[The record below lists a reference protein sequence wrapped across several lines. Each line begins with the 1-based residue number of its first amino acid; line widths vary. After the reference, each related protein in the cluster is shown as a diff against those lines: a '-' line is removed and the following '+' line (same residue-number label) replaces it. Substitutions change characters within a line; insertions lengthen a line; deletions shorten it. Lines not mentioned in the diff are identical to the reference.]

1 VSRRRIG
8 LRARTAAAFG
18 LTAVVLAV
26 TLAGL
31 AYGIVRRS
39 LLDERESAALRQGY
53 TNARLVR
60 SGLRGADVDLP
71 RLLSGLQVGSGGY
84 SLVQYRERWFASSVD
99 LQREAVPRRLLAVV
113 EEGHAARQK
122 VRIDGEPFLV
132 IGVLI
137 GEADATY
144 FEFSRLTDVE
154 GTLDVLASSLALAGA
169 GGTVVAVAVGVSVSG
184 ALLRPLR
191 RMAAVARRIVRGDL
205 GSRLDAGGDSDL
217 APLVASFNEML
228 DNLRERIEQEAR
240 FASDVS
246 HELRAPLTALAAA
259 VDVVDRRRY
268 ELPDKVV
275 MAMDVL
281 AGQVHSF
288 NRLVLD
294 LLEISRFDAGAARLD
309 RRALAPG
316 DFLRD
321 VLAGMGHADVPVRTG
336 DGTPEVISADP
347 RRLQQV
353 LVNLTENADRYAGG
367 VSEIDV
373 TGGDRSVFIA
383 VCDRGPGI
391 APHEREAVFG
401 RFARG
406 AAAAGPRSPK
416 GTGLGLALV
425 AEHVRLH
432 GGRVW
437 VEDRPG
443 GGSRF
448 VVELPVG
455 AP

>member
-1 VSRRRIG
+1 VGRRRIG

-18 LTAVVLAV
+18 LTALVLAV
-26 TLAGL
+26 TLAAL

-39 LLDERESAALRQGY
+39 LLDERESAAMRQGY

-60 SGLRGADVDLP
+60 SGLRGSDADIP
-71 RLLSGLQVGSGGY
+71 RLLSGLQVGPGGY
-84 SLVQYRERWFASSVD
+84 SLLQYRQRWFASSVD
-99 LQREAVPRRLLAVV
+99 IQRDAVPRRLLAVV

-132 IGVLI
+132 TGVFI
-137 GEADATY
+137 GEAGATY
-144 FEFSRLTDVE
+144 FEFGRLTDV
-154 GTLDVLASSLALAGA
+154 GDTLDVLASSLAVAGA
-169 GGTVVAVAVGVSVSG
+169 GATVVAVAVGISASG

-191 RMAAVARRIVRGDL
+191 RMATVARRIVRGDL
-205 GSRLDAGGDSDL
+205 GSRLDAAGDSDL
-217 APLVASFNEML
+217 APLVTSFNEML

-259 VDVVDRRRY
+259 VSIVDRRRE
-268 ELPDKVV
+268 ELPETVV
-275 MAMDVL
+275 MAVDVL
-281 AGQVHSF
+281 ASQVHSF

-309 RRALAPG
+309 LRSLPLA

-321 VLAGMGHADVPVRTG
+321 VLEGAGHGDVPIRTG
-336 DGTPEVISADP
+336 AGTPRFVSADP

-353 LVNLTENADRYAGG
+353 LTNLTGNADHYAGG
-367 VSEIDV
+367 VTEVEVDGGEGSV
-373 TGGDRSVFIA
+373 TIA

-391 APHEREAVFG
+391 APHEREAIFG

-406 AAAAGPRSPK
+406 TLAEVPGAPK

-432 GGRVW
+432 DGRVW

-448 VVELPVG
+448 VVELP
-455 AP
+455 AEPR

>member
-1 VSRRRIG
+1 MSRDRIG

-39 LLDERESAALRQGY
+39 LLDERESAAMRQGY

-60 SGLRGADVDLP
+60 SGLRDSNADLP
-71 RLLSGLQVGSGGY
+71 RLLSGLQVGPGGY

-99 LQREAVPRRLLAVV
+99 LQREAVPRRLLATV
-113 EEGHAARQK
+113 EAGHAARQK

-132 IGVLI
+132 MGVLI
-137 GEADATY
+137 GEADAAY
-144 FEFSRLTDVE
+144 FEFSRLTDVS
-154 GTLDVLASSLALAGA
+154 GTLDVLASSLAVAGA
-169 GGTVVAVAVGVSVSG
+169 AAGVVAVGVGVSASG

-191 RMAAVARRIVRGDL
+191 RMAAVAGRIVRGDL

-259 VDVVDRRRY
+259 VGVVDRRRD

-275 MAMDVL
+275 MAIDVL
-281 AGQVHSF
+281 GAQVQSF

-309 RRALAPG
+309 RRSLAPG

-321 VLAGMGHADVPVRTG
+321 VLQGLGHAEVPVRTAE
-336 DGTPEVISADP
+336 GTPAVISVDP

-353 LVNLTENADRYAGG
+353 VANLTENAERYAGG
-367 VSEIDV
+367 VSEIEV
-373 TGGDRSVFIA
+373 TGGDRSITIA

-406 AAAAGPRSPK
+406 EAAAEPGSPK

-437 VEDRPG
+437 IEDRPG

-455 AP
+455 VR